1 MIRKFIV
8 TLVLGAMALGS
19 AAAQDLKIGVVD
31 MRQVIESYY
40 KTKQARIDLNER
52 QTEIQRDLDLRRAKL
67 RDLAK
72 QLEELKKDFQSAE
85 MKPEFRRIKQEE
97 YEQKFQDARAL
108 EKDIEVVTNQKRRQ
122 LQAELERMFRGIRD
136 EVQKIVQDRAKAD
149 SYDLVFD
156 KSGVGLGGTP
166 LMLYSKDAT
175 DFTEAVLVELNK
187 DAPAELLEEAKG
199 AESQPAE

>member
-8 TLVLGAMALGS
+8 TLVLGAMALGT
-19 AAAQDLKIGVVD
+19 AAAQDLKLGVVD
-31 MRQVIESYY
+31 MRQVIENYY

-136 EVQKIVQDRAKAD
+136 EVQNIVQERAKAD
-149 SYDLVFD
+149 AYDLVFD

-175 DFTEAVLVELNK
+175 DFTEAVLSELNK
-187 DAPAELLEEAKG
+187 DAPAELLEEAKEAA
-199 AESQPAE
+199 AEAAE